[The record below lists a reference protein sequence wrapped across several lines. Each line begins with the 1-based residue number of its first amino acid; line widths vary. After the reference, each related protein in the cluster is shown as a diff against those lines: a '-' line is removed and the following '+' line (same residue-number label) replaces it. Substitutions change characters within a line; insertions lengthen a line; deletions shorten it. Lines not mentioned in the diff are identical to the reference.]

1 MTACQDVIY
10 SISEPHLKKHL
21 QNTKKPLISGPS
33 FLPGKA
39 LEVFRTGGVIA
50 YPTETFYGLGI
61 DPFNIEAVK
70 RLFLLKGRP
79 AKSPISLIIKDR
91 LMLTELVQGVPP
103 VAERLIK
110 KFWPGPLTIILRAKA
125 GLPAELLANTGKVGV
140 RISSNPV
147 AQRLVEELNSP
158 ITATSANPS
167 GKEPPRSS
175 SEVIEYF
182 NGSIDMLID
191 GGVLTGQLRLDCRRY
206 NG

>member
-1 MTACQDVIY
+1 M
-10 SISEPHLKKHL
+10 
-21 QNTKKPLISGPS
+21 
-33 FLPGKA
+33 PGKA

-191 GGVLTGQLRLDCRRY
+191 GGVLTGRY
-206 NG
+206 GSTVVDITDNRVEIIREGEIPASKLA